1 MKIGILTHP
10 LVSNYGGVLQ
20 SYALSTYLRNQGH
33 DVIVLN
39 RQPNMKFLFRI
50 LKSILMFLQHPRY
63 NNPKYRNISRF
74 IKNNIN
80 YSRPLWSTKDLH
92 SFIKNNNLSTIIVGS
107 DQVWRADFAM
117 SYGYNYFLDFVPD
130 NIKKISYAASFGLS
144 DWRYTNEQ
152 TKKLRKLIQRF
163 EAISVRE
170 EEGVSLCKTHMSV
183 NVDHVLD
190 PTLLLT
196 VDDYT
201 NIMSERI
208 VSEEYI
214 FVYWL
219 GTEKDKLNAISEIKN
234 KSNITIVD
242 LSLRRENDLIPIEDW
257 LSYIKYAETV
267 ITDSFH
273 GCVFSILFHKKLC
286 LCKNESGGN
295 GRLES
300 LLKML
305 SIDISK
311 YQQDYDKIETVLQ
324 VERNK
329 SYKFIEEAIQ

>member
-39 RQPNMKFLFRI
+39 RQPNLMFLFRMI
-50 LKSILMFLQHPRY
+50 KSILMFLKHPRY

-74 IKNNIN
+74 IKSNIN
-80 YSRPLWSTKDLH
+80 YSKPLWSTKDMN
-92 SFIKNNNLSTIIVGS
+92 SFVRRKCLSTIIVGS

-117 SYGYNYFLDFVPD
+117 NYDYNYFLDFVPD
-130 NIKKISYAASFGLS
+130 NVKKLSYAASFGLS

-152 TKKLRKLIQRF
+152 TQKLKELVQRF
-163 EAISVRE
+163 QAVSVRE
-170 EEGVSLCKTHMSV
+170 EEGVSMCKKHLSI
-183 NVDHVLD
+183 NVKHVLD

-196 VDDYT
+196 AEDYK
-201 NIMSERI
+201 NIISERI
-208 VSEEYI
+208 IPEEYI

-219 GTEKDKLNAISEIKN
+219 GTEEKKLNAISKIKN
-234 KSNITIVD
+234 SNKRIID
-242 LSLRRENDLIPIEDW
+242 ISLRGEETLIQIEDW
-257 LSYIKYAETV
+257 LSYIKYADTV

-273 GCVFSILFHKKLC
+273 GCVFSILFHKKIC
-286 LCKNESGGN
+286 LCKNDSGGN

-300 LLKML
+300 LIKTL
-305 SIDISK
+305 SIDISNN
-311 YQQDYDKIETVLQ
+311 QLDYDKIESVLQ
-324 VERNK
+324 IERKK
-329 SYKFIEEAIQ
+329 SYKFIEEAIL